1 MADVSHPPRYDGP
14 IDVQALTK
22 PRVKDGTLVKMKVS
36 GDQYVVENVHDTPHG
51 QRATLR
57 RAVPKL
63 SKKERKAA
71 KAAKRNLGPGQW
83 LK

>member
-1 MADVSHPPRYDGP
+1 MKASELLRRRVQDGAL
-14 IDVQALTK
+14 VQMPAS
-22 PRVKDGTLVKMKVS
+22 GT
-36 GDQYVVENVHDTPHG
+36 QYRVENVHDTPHG